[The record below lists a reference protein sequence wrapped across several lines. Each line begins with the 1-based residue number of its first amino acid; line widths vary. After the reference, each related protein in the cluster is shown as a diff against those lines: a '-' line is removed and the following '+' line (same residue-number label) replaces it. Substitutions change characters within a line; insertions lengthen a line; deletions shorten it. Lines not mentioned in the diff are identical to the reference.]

1 MFDEDQE
8 DEQDDHQDCLRRV
21 GLSLMSLKKPS
32 AVSHAERGENHK
44 SKTRGWDELEKK
56 TIKGLSLNWN
66 VWRMRLESWS
76 VLRS

>member
-21 GLSLMSLKKPS
+21 GLSLMCLKKPS

-44 SKTRGWDELEKK
+44 SKTRG
-56 TIKGLSLNWN
+56 
-66 VWRMRLESWS
+66 
-76 VLRS
+76 